1 MKKNITI
8 FFTLL
13 FTSIVF
19 SQQKAQKIDSLL
31 TMLHNQNQ
39 FNGNVLVLNKGKEIF
54 NKSYGYSNFET
65 KEKLNSNSVFE
76 LASVSKQ
83 FTAMGIVLLKEQ
95 GKLKYEDDFTKYIP
109 ELSFYKGITIKNLL
123 NHTSGLK
130 DYMSLA
136 NKKWDKSKIAT
147 NKDIIELMSKS
158 KDTLYFK
165 TGSQF
170 SYSNTGYLLLASII
184 EKVSG
189 KSYEDFLKE
198 NIFIPLKMNNTFVLN
213 RRYKP
218 VKLTNYAYGYVEDHN
233 KNKVHPDSLKYLDF
247 IIYLDGIYGDGMVN
261 STVNDLVLWHKALKN
276 NTLISKEVF
285 NEITTLEKFENSKEN
300 TYSFGWRL
308 KKDDDDFVMSH
319 SGSWPGY
326 KTYISRD
333 IKNDNTIIILTNFN
347 NSVAPL
353 KNINEVIEGKPLT
366 EVFKKE
372 IKLPVKILNSYKGE
386 YLEKDEKGES
396 IITLKIDK
404 NALIFTS
411 TNQKYPIHFYPS
423 SKNEFFNKGGGSIA
437 IAFEKTSDGKEKI
450 KLFQRGKEIGTAIK
464 K

>member
-1 MKKNITI
+1 MKKNIII

-13 FTSIVF
+13 FTSIAF
-19 SQQKAQKIDSLL
+19 SQQKARKIDSLL

-39 FNGNVLVLNKGKEIF
+39 FNGNVLVLNKEKEIF
-54 NKSYGYSNFET
+54 NKSYGYANLET

-83 FTAMGIVLLKEQ
+83 FTAMGIILLKEQ

-136 NKKWDKSKIAT
+136 NKKWDKNKIAT

-189 KSYEDFLKE
+189 KSYGDFLKE
-198 NIFIPLKMNNTFVLN
+198 SIFKPLKMNNTFVLN
-213 RRYKP
+213 RRHKP
-218 VKLTNYAYGYVEDHN
+218 VKLINYAYGYVEDDN
-233 KNKVHPDSLKYLDF
+233 KNKVLPDSLKYLDF

-261 STVNDLVLWHKALKN
+261 STVNDLVLWHKSLKN

-285 NEITTLEKFENSKEN
+285 NEITTLEKFEDGKEN

-308 KKDDDDFVMSH
+308 KKDDDNFVMSH

-326 KTYISRD
+326 KTYIKRD
-333 IKNDNTIIILTNFN
+333 VKNDDVIIVLTNFD
-347 NSVAPL
+347 NSVLPI
-353 KNINEVIEGKPLT
+353 KNIDEIITEKPLT
-366 EVFKKE
+366 EVFNKE
-372 IKLPVKILNSYKGE
+372 IELPVKILNSYKGE
-386 YLEKDEKGES
+386 YLEKDEKGAS
-396 IITLKIDK
+396 IITLKVDE
-404 NALIFTS
+404 NALVFTS
-411 TNQKYPIHFYPS
+411 TNQKYPIYFYPS
-423 SKNEFFNKGGGSIA
+423 SKNEFFNKGGGRIS
-437 IAFEKTSDGKEKI
+437 IAFEKTTDGKEKM
-450 KLFQRGKEIGTAIK
+450 KLFQRGKEIGIAIK